1 MKKLFTLFALS
12 GLLFTSLTACA
23 QQDNS
28 KKPSPPANVTE
39 TIASGSTITIN
50 YSSPSLKGRTIGVD
64 VEPKKGQVWRAGA
77 NDATTFEVSKDVTIE
92 GKALPAGKYSF
103 FTLDNGDS
111 YTLIFNK
118 TAKQWGAFSYKQADD
133 ALRVNVTPGKSADSV
148 EKLTYTISKAGVVTL
163 SWGTLAVAFSV
174 K

>member
-23 QQDNS
+23 QQDKS
-28 KKPSPPANVTE
+28 KRPSPPAKVSE
-39 TIASGSTITIN
+39 TIASGATITID
-50 YSSPSLKGRTIGVD
+50 YSSPSLKGRTMGVD
-64 VEPKKGQVWRAGA
+64 IEPKKGQVWRAGA
-77 NDATTFEVSKDVTIE
+77 NEATIFEVSKDVSIE

-103 FTLDNGDS
+103 FTIDNGDS

-118 TAKQWGAFSYKQADD
+118 TANQWGAFSYKQADD
-133 ALRVNVTPGKSADSV
+133 VLRVNVTPGKSAESV
-148 EKLTYTISKAGVVTL
+148 EKLAYTISKEGVVTL
-163 SWGTLAVAFSV
+163 SWGNLAVAFSV